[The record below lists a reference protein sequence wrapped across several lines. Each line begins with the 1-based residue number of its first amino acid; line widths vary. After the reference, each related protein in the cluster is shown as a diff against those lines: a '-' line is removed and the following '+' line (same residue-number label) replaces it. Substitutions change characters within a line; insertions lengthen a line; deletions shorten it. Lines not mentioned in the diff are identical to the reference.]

1 MSWIQTAGG
10 GRFDLEAPR
19 AADVALADV
28 AHALSN
34 LCRFNGHCR
43 SFYSVAQ
50 HSVLVADAL
59 FRFKD
64 REVARAGLLHDAAEA
79 YLGDVARP
87 LKRIVGSVYERL
99 EREVLARVYEAL
111 ELPWPDDGVWALVK
125 REDVR
130 ALMTERRDLLPP
142 PPAPWFEDEAGIEPW
157 EKPIVPL
164 APADARDRFL
174 WTAAALGLGGVS

>member
-1 MSWIQTAGG
+1 MSWIQTASG

-19 AADVALADV
+19 AEDISLGDV

-50 HSVLVADAL
+50 HSELVAHAL
-59 FRFKD
+59 LRFD
-64 REVARAGLLHDAAEA
+64 RDVARAGLLHDASEA
-79 YLGDVARP
+79 YLGDVVRP
-87 LKRIVGSVYERL
+87 LKRIVGGVYERL

-111 ELPWPDDGVWALVK
+111 GLPWPDDAVWALVK

-130 ALMTERRDLLPP
+130 ALMTERRDLLPA

-157 EKPIVPL
+157 PEVIVPVGPD
-164 APADARDRFL
+164 AARDRFL
-174 WTAAALGLGGVS
+174 WAATSLGLGGAS